1 MKEKSM
7 NKTAESQKQHTSTQ
21 SNQSRTYAKSLLQD
35 HYSEATENE
44 VEQFECIELK
54 GKYEPIRLIGQKG
67 QYTMCLGSSAIWDQP
82 IRSKRE
88 AETLLDEMPIK
99 LMLLMN
105 CVYGKYMDEYL
116 QSTDKTMAREANAG
130 SK

>member
-1 MKEKSM
+1 MKGNNT
-7 NKTAESQKQHTSTQ
+7 NKKTTSQETSTSTQ
-21 SNQSRTYAKSLLQD
+21 SNKSRTYAKSLLQD
-35 HYSEATENE
+35 HYSEAEE
-44 VEQFECIELK
+44 RKVEQFENIELK
-54 GKYEPIRLIGQKG
+54 GRYEPIRLVGQKG
-67 QYTMCLGSSAIWDQP
+67 KYTMCLGSSAIWDQP

-116 QSTDKTMAREANAG
+116 KSVSEAKKPAEA
-130 SK
+130 

>member
-1 MKEKSM
+1 MKENNTSKR
-7 NKTAESQKQHTSTQ
+7 TTSQETSTSTR
-21 SNQSRTYAKSLLQD
+21 SNQSRVYAKSLLQD
-35 HYSEATENE
+35 HYFEAEERE

-67 QYTMCLGSSAIWDQP
+67 QYTMCLGNSAVWDQP

-88 AETLLDEMPIK
+88 AETLLNEMPIK

-116 QSTDKTMAREANAG
+116 KSVNEAKKPAEA
-130 SK
+130 

>member
-1 MKEKSM
+1 MKENNTSKRT
-7 NKTAESQKQHTSTQ
+7 NSQDTPTSTQ
-21 SNQSRTYAKSLLQD
+21 SNQSKTYAKSLLQD

-44 VEQFECIELK
+44 K
-54 GKYEPIRLIGQKG
+54 KG
-67 QYTMCLGSSAIWDQP
+67 QYTMSLGSSAIWDQP
-82 IRSKRE
+82 IQSKRE

-116 QSTDKTMAREANAG
+116 QSASKTAAREMKLG
-130 SK
+130 SE

>member
-1 MKEKSM
+1 MKENNT
-7 NKTAESQKQHTSTQ
+7 NKKTTLQDTPTSIQ
-21 SNQSRTYAKSLLQD
+21 SNRSRTYAKSLLQD
-35 HYSEATENE
+35 RYSEAEERE

-67 QYTMCLGSSAIWDQP
+67 KYTMCLGSSAIWDKP

-88 AETLLDEMPIK
+88 AETMLDEMPIK

-116 QSTDKTMAREANAG
+116 KSVNETK
-130 SK
+130 K

>member
-1 MKEKSM
+1 MKENNT
-7 NKTAESQKQHTSTQ
+7 NKKTTSQKTSISTQ
-21 SNQSRTYAKSLLQD
+21 SNRSRTYAKSLLQD

-44 VEQFECIELK
+44 VEQFKCIELK

-105 CVYGKYMDEYL
+105 CVYSKYMDEYL
-116 QSTDKTMAREANAG
+116 ESVNKTKKPAEA
-130 SK
+130 